1 MNAVVGAKA
10 MISTGATTR
19 SSQAAPS
26 GDFDVL
32 DHASPDMAE
41 AGPPRGEPGFCDALR
56 YFRTTK
62 VSRSTRLP
70 VDLAFFVLSTVI
82 VTVWLP
88 AASPST
94 ATGTVAGWTVA
105 E

>member
-1 MNAVVGAKA
+1 MGDVRLRGWAEANLGISTPAVRLKCRAAQVNALVGAKA

-26 GDFDVL
+26 GDFDAL

-56 YFRTTK
+56 YFRTTN
-62 VSRSTRLP
+62 VSR
-70 VDLAFFVLSTVI
+70 
-82 VTVWLP
+82 
-88 AASPST
+88 
-94 ATGTVAGWTVA
+94 
-105 E
+105 